1 VGALCRSS
9 GLYPT
14 GHCTNHTQAADLG
27 LEGVVPVGR
36 EFPVLACLDNI
47 VTIIEA
53 LTCHLAEVPAV
64 FSDGVS
70 SLL

>member
-1 VGALCRSS
+1 MGALCRSS
-9 GLYPT
+9 GLYPA
-14 GHCTNHTQAADLG
+14 GHCTNHTQADLG
-27 LEGVVPVGR
+27 LEEVVPVGR

-47 VTIIEA
+47 VTIIEV
-53 LTCHLAEVPAV
+53 LTCHREEVPAV